1 MQVVYERVSEAQKPS
16 ICAVFAAY
24 CAGRRS
30 YDATRHMVGIS
41 VHRLNGDSD

>member
-1 MQVVYERVSEAQKPS
+1 MYERVSDAQKPS
-16 ICAVFAAY
+16 IYAVFAAY

-30 YDATRHMVGIS
+30 YDATRHVVGIG